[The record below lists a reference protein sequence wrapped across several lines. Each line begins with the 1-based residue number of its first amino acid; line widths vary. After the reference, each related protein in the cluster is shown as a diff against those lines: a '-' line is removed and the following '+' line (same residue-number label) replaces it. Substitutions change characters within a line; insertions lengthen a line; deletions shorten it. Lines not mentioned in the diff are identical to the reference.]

1 MGILKI
7 LRSIAARL
15 YFLFGAGIA
24 PDWMIEHPDARREAV
39 KQAGYSQE
47 AAIFEIFQ
55 RWAEAH
61 PAELA
66 ALKAEM
72 QSDNP
77 PLILNDRIRDYLEA
91 K

>member
-24 PDWMIEHPDARREAV
+24 PDWMIEHPDARREAE
-39 KQAGYSQE
+39 KQAMYSQVLS
-47 AAIFEIFQ
+47 FKIFQ
-55 RWAEAH
+55 RWAETH

-72 QSDNP
+72 RSDNP
-77 PLILNDRIRDYLEA
+77 PLILNDEIRDYLEA
-91 K
+91 Q